1 MPATPTELFDRLKN
15 LGIETTTIEHPAVFT
30 TDEAATHCAHLPGA
44 HCKSLFLK
52 DRKGALWLVVT
63 LDHRRLDMKALQ
75 ELLGAARL
83 SFGKPDLMTEILGVS
98 PGSVTP
104 FALINDTGQQVTVA
118 LDREMMAAEVANYH
132 PLTNTMTTSIT
143 LADLRTFITAC
154 GHIPR
159 EVDLSAMSAQID

>member
-1 MPATPTELFDRLKN
+1 MPATPTELFESLKN
-15 LGIETTTIEHPAVFT
+15 LGIETTTIDHPAVFT
-30 TDEAATHCAHLPGA
+30 TEEAANHCAHLPGA

-63 LDHRRLDMKALQ
+63 LEHRRLDMKALQ

-83 SFGKPDLMTEILGVS
+83 SFGKPDLMAKILGVT

-104 FALINDTGQQVTVA
+104 FALINDTEQQVAVA
-118 LDREMMAAEVANYH
+118 LDREMMAAEIANYH

-143 LADLRTFITAC
+143 PPDLHAFIVAS

-159 EVDLSAMSAQID
+159 EVDLSAMSPRSE